1 MRNVELS
8 LSVTKHLETA
18 AGQAGLEESP
28 RGVGARLAPLLP
40 GDAHDALIGFR
51 QGRDQGGLLIRG
63 VGPGEVSAA
72 AEDYTQ
78 LPVASPL
85 LLGLVSLIATPV
97 AARNEWDGAPLTDI
111 KVTAGLEDT
120 VSSKGKGTLPLHQ
133 EDQHLENPPDGL
145 ALLTVRGGSPT
156 RLAPTAEIIG
166 ALEATAGAE
175 TIEILRQPHF
185 RHRLPDSFEG
195 TVPDEDTPILF
206 GPREMPELKVDL
218 TTTEPTSA
226 EGELAFSTL
235 VGATDAVATDLALS
249 PGNLLI
255 FDNRRWLHGRGTT
268 IPTSSERWLLRS
280 LFVYDSWRMQSAG
293 AGGGESEL
301 VVHTQGFL
309 R

>member
-8 LSVTKHLETA
+8 PSVTNHLESV
-18 AGQAGLEESP
+18 AGEAGFDQSP
-28 RGVGARLAPLLP
+28 RSVGARLAPLLP
-40 GDAHDALIGFR
+40 DDVHDALIGFR
-51 QGRDQGGLLIRG
+51 QGRDQGGLFIRG
-63 VGPGEVSAA
+63 VGPGEIPSSA
-72 AEDYTQ
+72 ENYTHLQ
-78 LPVASPL
+78 VASPL

-156 RLAPTAEIIG
+156 RLAPTLEIIE
-166 ALEATAGAE
+166 ALEATGGAGPVE
-175 TIEILRQPHF
+175 TLRRPNF
-185 RHRLPDSFEG
+185 RHRMPDSFEG
-195 TVPDEDTPILF
+195 SGWGEETPILF
-206 GPREMPELKVDL
+206 GSPEMPELKVDL
-218 TTTEPTSA
+218 TTTEATSE
-226 EGELAFSTL
+226 EGEAAMAAL
-235 VGATDAVATDLALS
+235 VEATDSVATDLALT

-293 AGGGESEL
+293 AESGETEL
-301 VVHTQGFL
+301 VVYA
-309 R
+309 

>member
-8 LSVTKHLETA
+8 PSTTNHLEA
-18 AGQAGLEESP
+18 VAGQAAFDEPP
-28 RGVGARLAPLLP
+28 RSVGSRLAPLLP
-40 GDAHDALIGFR
+40 DDVHDALIGFR
-51 QGRDQGGLLIRG
+51 QGRDRGLLIQG
-63 VGPGEVSAA
+63 VGPGEVPSE
-72 AEDYTQ
+72 AENYTH
-78 LPVASPL
+78 LEVASPL

-111 KVTAGLEDT
+111 KVTPGLEDT

-156 RLAPTAEIIG
+156 RLAPTAEIID
-166 ALEATAGAE
+166 ALESTAGGSMVE
-175 TIEILRQPHF
+175 TLRQPHF

-195 TVPDEDTPILF
+195 SGWGDPTPILL
-206 GPREMPELKVDL
+206 GSPEMPELKVDL
-218 TTTEPTSA
+218 TTTEAVSE
-226 EGELAFSTL
+226 EGEAGLTAL
-235 VGATDAVATDLALS
+235 VEATDSVATDLALS

-268 IPTSSERWLLRS
+268 IPSSSDRWLLRS

-293 AGGGESEL
+293 AESGENEL
-301 VVHTQGFL
+301 VVYT
-309 R
+309 